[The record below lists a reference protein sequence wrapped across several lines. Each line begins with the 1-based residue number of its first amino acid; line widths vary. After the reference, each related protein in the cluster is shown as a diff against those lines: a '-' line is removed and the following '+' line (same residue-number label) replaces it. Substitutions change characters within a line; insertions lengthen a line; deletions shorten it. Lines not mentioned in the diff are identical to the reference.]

1 MLLQK
6 NAYLAAISL
15 LVLCLFLAACA
26 PAQSIERRAHSFYSF
41 LTGHRPSASFK
52 DYISPAFRSEIA
64 TEQGKARLDMLTLAL
79 RPSSGT
85 ELDAPELENVRVQTE
100 GDFALTWLEGR
111 PDLPLIDSPPM
122 RWVKARGRWYLY
134 FGTAKEYEEYKDFPS
149 ALRREEP
156 EAPSG
161 SELSEP
167 APTGPG

>member
-1 MLLQK
+1 MMLSHK
-6 NAYLAAISL
+6 NACPLLLL
-15 LVLCLFLAACA
+15 LVALLLTSCA

-41 LTGHRPSASFK
+41 LTGHRPSASFE

-79 RPSSGT
+79 RPRAGT
-85 ELDAPELENVRVQTE
+85 ELDAPELGSVRVQSE
-100 GDFALTWLEGR
+100 GNFALTWLEGR
-111 PDLPLIDSPPM
+111 PDQPLTDSPPI
-122 RWVKARGRWYLY
+122 RWVKVKGRWYLY
-134 FGTAKEYEEYKDFPS
+134 FGTAKEYAEYKDFPS

-167 APTGPG
+167 ATADTG